1 MARIGRR
8 WTGKV
13 TDHYLYLNKTPEWGR
28 GMKLSFFSIGKPHD
42 AYIQQGVDDFTGR
55 VNKYF
60 TAAWHI
66 IPLPKNAAVLKE
78 PELKKQEAKAVLQLL
93 DKADVLILLD
103 ERGKQFTSPELA
115 QLLQQQANESAKRVV
130 FLIGGAFG
138 VDEEVKQRA
147 NITWSL
153 SKLVFPHMLV
163 RLILAEQVYRA
174 CTILR
179 NEKYHHV

>member
-1 MARIGRR
+1 MR
-8 WTGKV
+8 
-13 TDHYLYLNKTPEWGR
+13 LQ
-28 GMKLSFFSIGKPHD
+28 FFSVGKPHD
-42 AYIQQGVDDFTGR
+42 AYIKQGVDDFTGR
-55 VNKYF
+55 INKYF
-60 TAAWHI
+60 TADWNI
-66 IPLPKNAAVLKE
+66 IPPPKNAAVLKE

-93 DKADVLILLD
+93 QKEDVLILLD
-103 ERGKQFTSPELA
+103 ERGKQFSSPELA
-115 QLLQQQANESAKRVV
+115 QMLQQQANESVKRVI

-138 VDEEVKQRA
+138 VDDEIKKRA

-179 NEKYHHV
+179 NEKYHHA

>member
-1 MARIGRR
+1 
-8 WTGKV
+8 
-13 TDHYLYLNKTPEWGR
+13 
-28 GMKLSFFSIGKPHD
+28 MKLQFFSIGKPHE
-42 AYIQQGVDDFTGR
+42 AYIKAGVDDFTNR

-60 TAAWHI
+60 TAEWHI
-66 IPLPKNAAVLKE
+66 IPPPKNAAVLKE
-78 PELKKQEAKAVLQLL
+78 TELKKQEAKAVLQQLQK
-93 DKADVLILLD
+93 DDVLVLLD
-103 ERGKQFTSPELA
+103 ERGRQFTSPELA
-115 QLLQQQANESAKRVV
+115 GVIQQQANESARRVI

-138 VDEEVKQRA
+138 VDDDIKQRA

>member
-1 MARIGRR
+1 
-8 WTGKV
+8 
-13 TDHYLYLNKTPEWGR
+13 
-28 GMKLSFFSIGKPHD
+28 MKLLFISVGKPHEE
-42 AYIQQGVDDFTGR
+42 YVKPGVEDFTGR

-60 TAAWHI
+60 TAAWQI
-66 IPLPKNAAVLKE
+66 ISPPKNAAVLKE
-78 PELKKQEAKAVLQLL
+78 AELKKQEAKAILQALQK
-93 DKADVLILLD
+93 DDILILLD
-103 ERGKQFTSPELA
+103 ERGRQFSSPELA
-115 QLLQQQANESAKRVV
+115 KLLQQQANESAKRLV

-138 VDEEVKQRA
+138 VDDDIKHRA